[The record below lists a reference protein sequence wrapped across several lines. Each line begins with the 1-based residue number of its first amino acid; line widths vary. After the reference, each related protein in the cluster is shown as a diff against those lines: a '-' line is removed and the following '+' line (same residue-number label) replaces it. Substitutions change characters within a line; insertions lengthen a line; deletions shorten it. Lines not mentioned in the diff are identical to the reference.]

1 MADMLETRD
10 GAVVTITMNRP
21 DRLNAI
27 TNEMLDSLIEM
38 VQRLDEDESVGCVV
52 LTGTGRA
59 FCAGGDVKTMA
70 EGSEAT
76 EGFDGRARSLR
87 RRMEVSR
94 MIHESPKPW
103 IASVRG
109 AAAGAGL
116 SLALACDLR
125 VASESARFIT
135 AFAKVGLSGD
145 FGGSYFLSQLVGT
158 GRARELYYTGGE
170 IRAEEAM
177 RVGVANRLASDD
189 ELEAVTAAF
198 ASELANGPRL
208 TLQSM
213 KKNMN
218 VAERGDLSAAL
229 DAEALHHA
237 RTGQTEDH
245 AEAAQAFAEKRQPV
259 FRGR

>member
-87 RRMEVSR
+87 RRRETMLPAIVGR
-94 MIHESPKPW
+94 W
-103 IASVRG
+103 VDDVLF
-109 AAAGAGL
+109 GL
-116 SLALACDLR
+116 C
-125 VASESARFIT
+125 
-135 AFAKVGLSGD
+135 
-145 FGGSYFLSQLVGT
+145 
-158 GRARELYYTGGE
+158 
-170 IRAEEAM
+170 
-177 RVGVANRLASDD
+177 
-189 ELEAVTAAF
+189 
-198 ASELANGPRL
+198 
-208 TLQSM
+208 
-213 KKNMN
+213 
-218 VAERGDLSAAL
+218 
-229 DAEALHHA
+229 
-237 RTGQTEDH
+237 
-245 AEAAQAFAEKRQPV
+245 
-259 FRGR
+259 